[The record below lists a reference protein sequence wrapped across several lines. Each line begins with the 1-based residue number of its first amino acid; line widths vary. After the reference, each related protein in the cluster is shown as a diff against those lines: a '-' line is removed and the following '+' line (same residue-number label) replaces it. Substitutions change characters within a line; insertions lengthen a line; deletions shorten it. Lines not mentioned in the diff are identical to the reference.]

1 MRKLIRS
8 PLTWLIALEC
18 VVVGALAVVA
28 WNVVSSALRPS
39 FAAPISL
46 PVTAPETPPSLPD
59 LPSSVSPPARGPLP
73 GLNLNSAFW
82 RTRLEQLN
90 REQAAFVALEWHIV
104 HAAMDAVRGYVED
117 VVVPAIRRA
126 EK

>member
-8 PLTWLIALEC
+8 PLTWLVAVEV
-18 VVVGALAVVA
+18 VVVGALAVVT

-46 PVTAPETPPSLPD
+46 PLASAEPTPPLPD
-59 LPSSVSPPARGPLP
+59 LPTITPPARGPLP
-73 GLNLNSAFW
+73 GLNLGSGFW

-90 REQAAFVALEWHIV
+90 REQAALAQLEWRIV
-104 HAAMDAVRGYVED
+104 HSAMDAVRSYVEN